1 MTWRECMVM
10 DKLTEKQKAKIVT
23 KFHAVVME
31 LINELDSPETIYLM
45 ARALSLTAI
54 MKAEKDFYGFLTMQN
69 ALNDAAQELIAMD
82 LGEEP
87 TQDDLL
93 FEGIVKKD
101 DKPKIH

>member
-1 MTWRECMVM
+1 MVM

-31 LINELDSPETIYLM
+31 LITELDSPETIYLM

-93 FEGIVKKD
+93 FEGIVKKE

>member
-1 MTWRECMVM
+1 MEQG
-10 DKLTEKQKAKIVT
+10 KLTDKQKEKIVT
-23 KFHAVVME
+23 EFHNKVMD
-31 LINELDSPETIYLM
+31 LITELDTPETIYLM

-82 LGEEP
+82 LGEEL
-87 TQDDLL
+87 TEDDLL
-93 FEGIVKKD
+93 FQSIRMKE

>member
-1 MTWRECMVM
+1 MVI

>member
-1 MTWRECMVM
+1 MEQ
-10 DKLTEKQKAKIVT
+10 DKLTDKQKEKIVRE
-23 KFHAVVME
+23 FHNKVMD
-31 LINELDSPETIYLM
+31 LITELDTPETIYLM

-87 TQDDLL
+87 TEDDSL
-93 FEGIVKKD
+93 FQSIRMKEY
-101 DKPKIH
+101 KPKIH

>member
-1 MTWRECMVM
+1 MIWRECMVM

>member
-1 MTWRECMVM
+1 MEQ
-10 DKLTEKQKAKIVT
+10 DKLTDKQKEKIVRE
-23 KFHAVVME
+23 FHNKVME
-31 LINELDSPETIYLM
+31 LITELDTPETIYLM

-87 TQDDLL
+87 TEDDLL
-93 FEGIVKKD
+93 FQSIRMKE

>member
-1 MTWRECMVM
+1 MVIY
-10 DKLTEKQKAKIVT
+10 KLTEEQKEKIVR
-23 KFHAVVME
+23 KFHGVVME
-31 LINELDSPETIYLM
+31 LMTELDSPETIYLM

-87 TQDDLL
+87 TEDDSL
-93 FEGIVKKD
+93 FQSIRMKE

>member
-1 MTWRECMVM
+1 MEQG
-10 DKLTEKQKAKIVT
+10 KLTDKQKEKIVT
-23 KFHAVVME
+23 EFHNKVMD
-31 LINELDSPETIYLM
+31 LITELDTPETIYLM

>member
-1 MTWRECMVM
+1 MEQ
-10 DKLTEKQKAKIVT
+10 DKLTDKQKGKIVT
-23 KFHAVVME
+23 EFHNKVMD
-31 LINELDSPETIYLM
+31 LITELDTPETIYLM

-87 TQDDLL
+87 TEDDSL
-93 FEGIVKKD
+93 FQSIRMKE

>member
-1 MTWRECMVM
+1 MVM
-10 DKLTEKQKAKIVT
+10 DKLTEKQKSKIVT

>member
-1 MTWRECMVM
+1 MVM

>member
-1 MTWRECMVM
+1 MEQ
-10 DKLTEKQKAKIVT
+10 DKLTDKQKEKIVRE
-23 KFHAVVME
+23 FHNKVMD
-31 LINELDSPETIYLM
+31 LITELDTPETIYLM

-93 FEGIVKKD
+93 FEGIVKKE

>member
-1 MTWRECMVM
+1 MEQ
-10 DKLTEKQKAKIVT
+10 DKLTDKQKEKIVRE
-23 KFHAVVME
+23 FHNKVMD
-31 LINELDSPETIYLM
+31 LITELDTPETIYLM

-54 MKAEKDFYGFLTMQN
+54 MKAEKDLYGFLTMQN

-87 TQDDLL
+87 TEDDSL
-93 FEGIVKKD
+93 FQSIRMKE

>member
-1 MTWRECMVM
+1 MVI
-10 DKLTEKQKAKIVT
+10 DKLTEEQKEKIVR
-23 KFHAVVME
+23 KFHGVVME
-31 LINELDSPETIYLM
+31 LMTELDSPETIYLM

-82 LGEEP
+82 LGEEL
-87 TQDDLL
+87 TEDDSL
-93 FEGIVKKD
+93 FQSIRMKE

>member
-1 MTWRECMVM
+1 MEQG
-10 DKLTEKQKAKIVT
+10 KLTDKQKEKIVT
-23 KFHAVVME
+23 EFHNKVMD
-31 LINELDSPETIYLM
+31 LITELDTPETIYLM

-93 FEGIVKKD
+93 FEGIVKKE

>member
-1 MTWRECMVM
+1 MVI
-10 DKLTEKQKAKIVT
+10 DKLTEEQKEKIIK
-23 KFHAVVME
+23 KFHGVVME
-31 LINELDSPETIYLM
+31 LITELDSPATIYLM

-93 FEGIVKKD
+93 FEGIVKKE